1 MRLSLPL
8 LLAGVCVTL
17 LAGCGSARKVPDE
30 LAISR
35 AAPLA
40 VPPDFQLRPPRPG
53 EPRPQEVDS
62 QGQAIEALFGP
73 GVPAPPPSQGESAL
87 LDQAGATSASADI
100 RSTLADDG
108 TRVVDKGAL
117 LKQLLDT
124 PPGDSDPAIA
134 TTALASA
141 PGQ

>member
-1 MRLSLPL
+1 MRPSPSL
-8 LLAGVCVTL
+8 LLAGVGIAL
-17 LAGCGSARKVPDE
+17 LASCGSARKVPDE

-87 LDQAGATSASADI
+87 LDQAGATTANADI

-117 LKQLLDT
+117 LKQLLDA

-134 TTALASA
+134 TTTVSA
-141 PGQ
+141 VPGQ